1 MIPHAAVMKK
11 FFSHKAN
18 SPQGESKS
26 TTLATLA
33 ENIEE
38 VFERRF
44 YTTINNTRKTFII
57 TIFYYAQQLFTLS
70 TYRLDFSLL
79 I

>member
-44 YTTINNTRKTFII
+44 YTTINSTRINLYDNDFLLRTTAVDPRIDLTFPC
-57 TIFYYAQQLFTLS
+57 
-70 TYRLDFSLL
+70 
-79 I
+79 